1 MQSIKVVGGSLNY
14 IMMCNDDSCTTNL
27 IIACNNEG
35 LLLAIRG
42 VTFSSKYTSRFHI
55 IIMLHLRTAL

>member
-42 VTFSSKYTSRFHI
+42 VPFSSNQVDFIS
-55 IIMLHLRTAL
+55 